1 MKKTLLYSATVLLLA
16 AVACNKTDNVPAEG
30 DGLIRFAPVAEN
42 TRALIYQDNLT
53 SETFQV
59 YDFKDDAKYIE
70 DKIKYVNDSWKY
82 VSEEDYLWKAGSH
95 QLFGYSEAF
104 GALPDSKQITF
115 TKVLTTKPAD
125 QVDMLYSQIVNTT
138 ADAWKHTA
146 GNTKE
151 TPVKLNLKHLFSAVR
166 IAVTNGKTEQ
176 IRLNSVTIP
185 TIPNSATA
193 TIDYRGSEVAVII
206 RPAPTAGTTPFVSA
220 AAAANVDISPNG
232 ALDLLAQVPATGNPT
247 YFMVWPQTIPDMAIT
262 VKYTQNGN
270 IYEATA
276 TIPSIQWVAGKL
288 YTYTLNI
295 GNADD
300 ILLNF
305 TVKDWIAGNGDEG
318 ETQEFE

>member
-1 MKKTLLYSATVLLLA
+1 M
-16 AVACNKTDNVPAEG
+16 
-30 DGLIRFAPVAEN
+30 
-42 TRALIYQDNLT
+42 
-53 SETFQV
+53 
-59 YDFKDDAKYIE
+59 
-70 DKIKYVNDSWKY
+70 
-82 VSEEDYLWKAGSH
+82 
-95 QLFGYSEAF
+95 
-104 GALPDSKQITF
+104 
-115 TKVLTTKPAD
+115 
-125 QVDMLYSQIVNTT
+125 
-138 ADAWKHTA
+138 
-146 GNTKE
+146 
-151 TPVKLNLKHLFSAVR
+151 
-166 IAVTNGKTEQ
+166 
-176 IRLNSVTIP
+176 
-185 TIPNSATA
+185 
-193 TIDYRGSEVAVII
+193 
-206 RPAPTAGTTPFVSA
+206 
-220 AAAANVDISPNG
+220 DISPNG